1 MTDRKFAFLAPLA
14 LALAVAGCGP
24 SQKEQLAAD
33 YCPQPFEVQDA
44 ATLTRFAP
52 GSGHD
57 PRNVMFEAGLLDSS
71 ASCSLGKR
79 QMNVDLVV
87 RIAVS
92 PGPAVSRGVTSVPY
106 FVRVIDGS
114 GRIVQGQEFN
124 ADFELSPSSGRRGSK
139 EELSLTLPFEKP
151 ADTVNYRI
159 AVGLKPTPEELE
171 YNRRNA
177 GR

>member
-1 MTDRKFAFLAPLA
+1 MIDRKLIPLAPLVLA
-14 LALAVAGCGP
+14 LALGGCGR
-24 SQKEQLAAD
+24 SEKAQLAAD
-33 YCPQPFEVQDA
+33 YCPQPFQVQDTR
-44 ATLTRFAP
+44 TLTRFAP

-57 PRNVMFEAGLLDSS
+57 ARDVMFEAGLLDAT

-79 QMNVDLVV
+79 QMDVDLVI
-87 RIAVS
+87 RLAVN
-92 PGPAVSRGVTSVPY
+92 PGPAAGKGVTSVPY
-106 FVRVIDGS
+106 FVRVLDGS

-124 ADFELSPSSGRRGSK
+124 ADFELSPSGARRGSK

-151 ADTVNYRI
+151 ADAASYRI

-171 YNRRNA
+171 YNRRSA

>member
-1 MTDRKFAFLAPLA
+1 
-14 LALAVAGCGP
+14 
-24 SQKEQLAAD
+24 
-33 YCPQPFEVQDA
+33 
-44 ATLTRFAP
+44 
-52 GSGHD
+52 
-57 PRNVMFEAGLLDSS
+57 MFEAGLLDST

-79 QMNVDLVV
+79 QMNVDLVI
-87 RIAVS
+87 RIVVS
-92 PGPAVSRGVTSVPY
+92 PGPAVGSNVTSVPY
-106 FVRVIDGS
+106 FVRVLDGS

-124 ADFELSPSSGRRGSK
+124 ADFELTPSSGRRGSK

-151 ADTVNYRI
+151 ADTADYRI